1 MVRTMAETLSAFLGH
16 DLREALEA
24 GFRRTQAVSP
34 DGGLWLARWALIS
47 ALIGMTLF
55 MLCGYHAG
63 FARLNLAAARLLD
76 QLWQWLTMLGDE
88 RVAFALALFFTR
100 RYPRV
105 FWTLIAAALVG
116 VALTHSLKPLFSALR
131 PPSVLEPGSFHLIGP
146 ALHKQSFPSGHTVT
160 ATIFFG
166 AWVYFLRAQ
175 WWRLLLILVAIAVG
189 LSRVALGVHWPVDVA
204 AGLAVGSTAL
214 WLGMRLAAGGEALGK
229 EPRVH
234 LALVALAAGM
244 AASLLLWDGGY
255 PGARDMQVILA
266 VAALA
271 YAAFTYLAGPI
282 LRRSTSRA

>member
-1 MVRTMAETLSAFLGH
+1 MAETLPAFLGR

-24 GFRRTQAVSP
+24 GFRRTPAVSP

-55 MLCGYHAG
+55 LLCGYHAG
-63 FARLNLAAARLLD
+63 FARLNLAAARLPD

-88 RVAFALALFFTR
+88 RVAFALTLFFTR

-105 FWTLIAAALVG
+105 FWTLVSAALVG

-146 ALHKQSFPSGHTVT
+146 ALHKGSFPSGHTVT
-160 ATIFFG
+160 ASIFFG
-166 AWVYFLRAQ
+166 AWVYYVRSR
-175 WWRLLLILVAIAVG
+175 WRRLLLILVAVAVG

-214 WLGMRLAAGGEALGK
+214 WLGVRLAARGEALGK
-229 EPRVH
+229 EPWIH
-234 LALVALAAGM
+234 LPLVALAAGM
-244 AASLLLWDGGY
+244 AVSLLLWDGGY
-255 PGARDMQVILA
+255 PGAKVIQVILA
-266 VAALA
+266 VSALA
-271 YAAFTYLAGPI
+271 YAAFTYLVGPI
-282 LRRSTSRA
+282 LHRSTSKV

>member
-1 MVRTMAETLSAFLGH
+1 MAETLFAFLGR
-16 DLREALEA
+16 DLREALDA
-24 GFRRTQAVSP
+24 GFRRTPAVSP

-47 ALIGMTLF
+47 ALIGMLLF
-55 MLCGYHAG
+55 LLCGYHAG
-63 FARLNLAAARLLD
+63 FARVNFAAARLPD
-76 QLWQWLTMLGDE
+76 QLWQWLTIFGDE
-88 RVAFALALFFTR
+88 RVAFALTLFFTR

-166 AWVYFLRAQ
+166 AWVYYVRSR
-175 WWRLLLILVAIAVG
+175 WRRLLLILAAVAVG
-189 LSRVALGVHWPVDVA
+189 LSRVALGVHWSVDVA

-214 WLGMRLAAGGEALGK
+214 WLGVRLAARGEAFGK
-229 EPRVH
+229 DPRVH

-244 AASLLLWDGGY
+244 GASLLLWDGGY
-255 PGARDMQVILA
+255 PGVRDLQVILA

-282 LRRSTSRA
+282 LRWSRSKV